1 MARQSKG
8 LAVPLLPELIV
19 SSRLSSL
26 SPPVHSHPPT
36 TEEQGEDEDE
46 RSGVRPMEIE
56 LLAIKVQDKAPTL
69 SICLLLCRRLPLF
82 VRNDESVQLL
92 GHPLPLHLPLPS
104 VRRAA
109 PLPHGG

>member
-1 MARQSKG
+1 
-8 LAVPLLPELIV
+8 
-19 SSRLSSL
+19 
-26 SPPVHSHPPT
+26 
-36 TEEQGEDEDE
+36 
-46 RSGVRPMEIE
+46 MEIE